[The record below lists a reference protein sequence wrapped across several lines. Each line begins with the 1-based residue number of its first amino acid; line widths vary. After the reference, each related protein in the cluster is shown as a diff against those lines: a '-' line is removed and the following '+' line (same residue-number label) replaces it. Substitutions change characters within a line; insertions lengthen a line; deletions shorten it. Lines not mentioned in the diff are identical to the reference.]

1 MAYKSTLSIYKGSKG
16 GSRNSTVIGS
26 LTAGERAGDGAATAE
41 TDKGFLSDSA
51 FLADRGCL
59 GRAGHPAGLQLT
71 RRGPSV

>member
-1 MAYKSTLSIYKGSKG
+1 MAHKSTLSIYKGSKG

-26 LTAGERAGDGAATAE
+26 LAAGERAGDGPPTAE
-41 TDKGFLSDSA
+41 KDKGFLGDSA

-59 GRAGHPAGLQLT
+59 GRVGIAGLQLT